1 MKIVS
6 ISMIKNESDIIE
18 SFIRYNLNI
27 FDEMLIL
34 DNGSTD
40 DSVNIINKLQDENL
54 PIILFRGG
62 ETFFNQNDKLTGLL
76 KKAIWEYGADIV
88 CPLDADEFIS
98 SDITNPRKIIENIDG
113 DSYYHVS
120 WKTYVATAN
129 DDINIKFIPSR
140 ITHIRDEK
148 YEAYYK
154 VIIPKN
160 IVNNYDVSIAMGNH
174 DLVFKNQHDKPTPV
188 VIPNL
193 ILAHFPLRSTE
204 QCMSKI
210 LVGWPTLIKKNKEN
224 NALGYHWKSLFE
236 KIKQKGSINSDD
248 LEYFSKNYALREF
261 NDNIQITEKRINID
275 FCENLEIKY
284 DYDYSYLRN
293 VLDNYIYFVEEL
305 LISQNEVLELKK
317 KNKEFERL
325 LNENNLS
332 RLNHD
337 YIIIKNSQLFDSEWY
352 LKNYNLEN
360 DIDPIAHFL
369 ITWRENMND
378 PARFFSTEFYLKTHK
393 DVANAGM
400 NPFVHY
406 IKYGKDENRKI
417 VPSKYNQH

>member
-236 KIKQKGSINSDD
+236 KIKQKGSIKSDD
-248 LEYFSKNYALREF
+248 LEYFSKNYALRE
-261 NDNIQITEKRINID
+261 
-275 FCENLEIKY
+275 
-284 DYDYSYLRN
+284 
-293 VLDNYIYFVEEL
+293 
-305 LISQNEVLELKK
+305 